1 MTLKSINSRYH
12 HDYML
17 LQGSLARLD
26 FFFSAERAWLHCPSS
41 HNNWGNIILQSEIR
55 GQPCMNPNEWS
66 AHCITITRVQKI
78 RDV

>member
-26 FFFSAERAWLHCPSS
+26 FFLA
-41 HNNWGNIILQSEIR
+41 
-55 GQPCMNPNEWS
+55 PNG
-66 AHCITITRVQKI
+66 HGFIVHRLITIGEILFFNLKFEANHA
-78 RDV
+78 